1 MKKSILFCLLT
12 VLLLTVL
19 LTGCGGESPAGGE
32 TVTTPATTTAAT
44 TTETAETTEPA
55 PTGLTVIAADG
66 SSSFKVIRKE
76 ITNNVMIELASGLF
90 TTLNETYRG
99 KVGLSDDW
107 VRKTDEDGTITTDDY
122 EILVGDTNR
131 KESSL
136 AKEQLGEYDYIIC
149 TMGNKIVI
157 QGKSV
162 YNVKFAVEQFV
173 KQFATGKAGE
183 AMIVDIPTP
192 ILGMG
197 SSQGIS
203 LSEGADL
210 RIMTFNVL
218 GSGQEPLKRAP
229 NIQETILTYMPDVVG
244 FQECNSE
251 MHGLVIQ
258 QMKDNYT
265 LAQRTHASGTL
276 IYTPIIYLTEKYTQV
291 DSGVEWLDSRYTG
304 TNTKCIAWAV
314 LKAKETGKTFAV
326 VNMHGA
332 VISTSYKGFETMPAG
347 ERSTLVN
354 QWRVDNVRQMLDIRT
369 DIQAKHGSIAVFF
382 IGDFNF
388 NSDSDAYRATKAAGL
403 TEAEVSAT
411 GQKTTG
417 YASYSGTAGVAPGT
431 GKSIDH
437 VFYHPD
443 EATALRHHIARN
455 EVYEYSASDHCAV
468 WADLKIN

>member
-1 MKKSILFCLLT
+1 MKKKILFCLLALL
-12 VLLLTVL
+12 VLTSLLCA
-19 LTGCGGESPAGGE
+19 CGTEKPQE
-32 TVTTPATTTAAT
+32 TTTSGDDAAT
-44 TTETAETTEPA
+44 TPPGDLVETEPPA
-55 PTGLTVIAADG
+55 PAGLTVIAADG
-66 SSSFKVIRKE
+66 STSFKVVRGEFANSVIK
-76 ITNNVMIELASGLF
+76 ELAIGLF
-90 TTLNETYRG
+90 NTLNDTYNA
-99 KVGLSDDW
+99 KVGITDDW
-107 VRKTDEDGTITTDDY
+107 VRKTDEDGTVTTEDY
-122 EILVGDTNR
+122 EILIGDTNR
-131 KESSL
+131 RESTL
-136 AKEQLGEYDYIIC
+136 AKEQLGNHDYIIC
-149 TMGNKIVI
+149 VMGNKIVI

-162 YNVKFAVEQFV
+162 YSVKFAVEQFV
-173 KQFATGKAGE
+173 AKYVTKAGE
-183 AMIVDIPTP
+183 TLTVDLPDP

-258 QMKDNYT
+258 QLKDNYT
-265 LAQRTHASGTL
+265 LSQRTHESGTL
-276 IYTPIIYLTEKYTQV
+276 IYTPIIYLTDKYTQL

-314 LKAKETGKTFAV
+314 LKSNETGKIFAV

-332 VISTSYKGFETMPAG
+332 VISTDYKGFENMPSG

-354 QWRVDNVRQMLDIRT
+354 QWRVDNVRQMLDIRSA
-369 DIQAKHGSIAVFF
+369 IQTKHGSIAVMF

-411 GQKTTG
+411 GKKTTG

-455 EVYEYSASDHCAV
+455 EIYEYSASDHCAV
-468 WADLKIN
+468 WADIVLK

>member
-1 MKKSILFCLLT
+1 MKKKLLFSLLT
-12 VLLLTVL
+12 VLLAAAL
-19 LTGCGGESPAGGE
+19 LCACGTEQAQE
-32 TVTTPATTTAAT
+32 TTAT
-44 TTETAETTEPA
+44 SDTWTPLPGDLVETDPPA
-55 PTGLTVIAADG
+55 PAGLTVIAADG
-66 SSSFKVIRKE
+66 SSQFKVIRPE
-76 ITNNVMIELASGLF
+76 QTNNVMIELAVGF
-90 TTLNETYRG
+90 MNTLNETYKSKIG
-99 KVGLSDDW
+99 ISDDW
-107 VRKTDEDGTITTDDY
+107 TKNVGADGFVTTDAF
-122 EILVGDTNR
+122 EILIGDTNR
-131 KESSL
+131 RESAQ
-136 AKEQLGEYDYIIC
+136 AKEQMGNNDYIIC
-149 TMGNKIVI
+149 TIGNKLVI
-157 QGKSV
+157 QGKSI
-162 YNVKFAVEQFV
+162 YNVKYAVEQFV
-173 KQFATGKAGE
+173 TSYVTAAGE
-183 AMIVDIPTP
+183 ALVLDLSEPVV
-192 ILGMG
+192 GMG
-197 SSQGIS
+197 TSQGIS

-258 QMKDNYT
+258 KLKDSYT
-265 LAQRTHASGTL
+265 LAQRTHESGTL
-276 IYTPIIYLTEKYTQV
+276 IYTPIIYLTEKYTQI

-304 TNTKCIAWAV
+304 TNTKCIAWVV
-314 LKAKETGKTFAV
+314 LKSKETGKTFAV

-369 DIQAKHGSIAVFF
+369 AIQTKHGNIAVMF

-411 GQKTTG
+411 GKKTTG
-417 YASYSGTAGVAPGT
+417 FASYSGTAGVAPGT

-468 WADLKIN
+468 WADIALK

>member
-1 MKKSILFCLLT
+1 MKKRLVFCLLA
-12 VLLLTVL
+12 VLMLTSLLCA
-19 LTGCGGESPAGGE
+19 CGANAAQE
-32 TVTTPATTTAAT
+32 TTAT
-44 TTETAETTEPA
+44 SDNEWTPMPGDLVETEPPA
-55 PTGLTVIAADG
+55 PEGLTVIAADG
-66 SSSFKVIRKE
+66 SSSFKIIRKE
-76 ITNNVMIELASGLF
+76 ITNNVMIELAVGLF
-90 TTLNETYRG
+90 NSLNDTYNG

-107 VRKTDEDGTITTDDY
+107 VRKTDEDGTITTEDY

-162 YNVKFAVEQFV
+162 YNVKYAVEQFV
-173 KQFATGKAGE
+173 QQFATGKAGE
-183 AMIVDIPTP
+183 AMIVNIPTP
-192 ILGMG
+192 ILGKG

-203 LSEGADL
+203 LSEGAEM

-258 QMKDNYT
+258 QLKDSYT
-265 LAQRTHASGTL
+265 LAQRSHDSGTL
-276 IYTPIIYLTEKYTQV
+276 IYTPIIYLTEKYTQI

-304 TNTKCIAWAV
+304 TNTKCIAWVV
-314 LKAKETGKTFAV
+314 LKSKETGKTFAV
-326 VNMHGA
+326 INMHGA

-369 DIQAKHGSIAVFF
+369 DIQTKHGKIAVFF
-382 IGDFNF
+382 TGDFNF

-411 GQKTTG
+411 GKKTIG

-468 WADLKIN
+468 WADVKIN